1 MHVVQTQGETRY
13 VFRHP
18 LVGDEIQNRFE
29 LLVRR
34 VGVEDPLQSHW
45 RFRRKLKFESERPL
59 AGSLDD
65 RVRDMSAGGSVKRA
79 VQPDASLRH
88 QNVVAETPQDPG
100 LKVDHHGV
108 VLPGCDPDARQWPQW
123 IVRDGTT
130 LLG

>member
-1 MHVVQTQGETRY
+1 MVIAGRRLCLVGHFSLLHGLSAENAEMHVVQTQGETRY

-65 RVRDMSAGGSVKRA
+65 RVLDMSAGGSVKRA
-79 VQPDASLRH
+79 V
-88 QNVVAETPQDPG
+88 
-100 LKVDHHGV
+100 
-108 VLPGCDPDARQWPQW
+108 
-123 IVRDGTT
+123 
-130 LLG
+130 